1 MLQHPVSRGF
11 RCINRHKTF
20 VLPAICL
27 LIFGLY
33 ICMHMRHLMIDIED
47 DSPSF
52 SELRYLDDS
61 QMTAAVKEMTRFAWR
76 NYVKYCAR
84 PYTGNDLD
92 PIKRACS
99 PVPDVLL
106 GPRQLVTAVDA
117 LDTFAIME
125 MHEEFEEAR
134 QMVTGGKRAALSNV
148 TVSVFET
155 CIRLLGGYLGA
166 YSFTQDSRLLAE
178 AVAVADR
185 LAESFSDTRSLN
197 RNDLVLLKKNSPR
210 PNSTVDFETKLLA
223 ATGTLYLEFV
233 YLSHITGDKKYEQWV
248 TRNHELL
255 MKAPNVQ
262 GLYPMEMTPEGMPL
276 TPDPVYSAG
285 GGGDSFYEYLVKK
298 CLYSKNP
305 DPKCTRDYTA
315 ALDSIMKCMTV
326 QVSPVSDLLC
336 NPDPKCTRD
345 YTAAL
350 DSIMKCMTVQVSP
363 VSDLLCVVNVKKPC
377 NAKQQLNATCTMEHL
392 TCFLGGTY
400 ALAYM
405 MNPHRTDW
413 LRFAERIT
421 HTCYL
426 SYFHSPNRLG
436 SGDFQVQCHV
446 EKVRSRS
453 GQGLLH
459 IETGDYRVHLLPA
472 LRHWA
477 QKVPILGKEN
487 PACHQRQHENS
498 NRLQRC
504 PQNPVEQND
513 LDNTQQSFSWPRR
526 SSTCTCCFS
535 QIVDY
540 HWTSGC

>member
-1 MLQHPVSRGF
+1 MLQQPTSRGYPYLF
-11 RCINRHKTF
+11 RHTKI
-20 VLPAICL
+20 VLPTICL
-27 LIFGLY
+27 LILMPYLY
-33 ICMHMRHLMIDIED
+33 MHQRYMIIDIGPLIPD
-47 DSPSF
+47 DAATDLKLIDIN
-52 SELRYLDDS
+52 EAE
-61 QMTAAVKEMTRFAWR
+61 MTVAVKEMTRFAWR

-185 LAESFSDTRSLN
+185 LAESFSKPDSLN
-197 RNDLVLLKKNSPR
+197 RN
-210 PNSTVDFETKLLA
+210 
-223 ATGTLYLEFV
+223 GTLYLEFV

-255 MKAPNVQ
+255 IKAPNVQ
-262 GLYPMEMTPEGMPL
+262 GLYPMEMTPKGMPL

-336 NPDPKCTRD
+336 
-345 YTAAL
+345 
-350 DSIMKCMTVQVSP
+350 
-363 VSDLLCVVNVKKPC
+363 VVNVKKPC
-377 NAKQQLNATCTMEHL
+377 YAKQQLNATCTMEHL

-426 SYFHSPNRLG
+426 SYFHSPIGLG
-436 SGDFQVQCHV
+436 PEIFKYNATSRKFEADPDRDFYILRPETIESIYYLHYVTGHKKYRYWGKKILLAINASTRTPTGFSG
-446 EKVRSRS
+446 
-453 GQGLLH
+453 
-459 IETGDYRVHLLPA
+459 VH
-472 LRHWA
+472 
-477 QKVPILGKEN
+477 KIL
-487 PACHQRQHENS
+487 S
-498 NRLQRC
+498 NKTIF
-504 PQNPVEQND
+504 
-513 LDNTQQSFSWPRR
+513 DNTQQSFFLAETLKYLYLLFQPNSRLSLDQWVLSTEAHLFPTGINPLR
-526 SSTCTCCFS
+526 SRM
-535 QIVDY
+535 
-540 HWTSGC
+540 HG